1 MNSDNLILLL
11 QQGFRISLGAT
22 ASLVETLQDDQKRS
36 ETLSQLGSQ
45 LIQLTQE
52 WSEKGEITEQ
62 EARSYVD
69 SLLRQQTNQTTSA
82 TPPTARTSPATPNP
96 AAATDVQLEIQELI
110 AQIAAMRAELENL
123 RSQDDRS

>member
-22 ASLVETLQDDQKRS
+22 ASLVETLQDPQKRS
-36 ETLSQLGSQ
+36 ETLSKLGSE
-45 LIQLTQE
+45 LGQLTQE
-52 WSEKGEITEQ
+52 WAEKGQITEQ

-69 SLLRQQTNQTTSA
+69 SLLRQQTNQTTSQ
-82 TPPTARTSPATPNP
+82 TPPTAESSPATPNP
-96 AAATDVQLEIQELI
+96 APAANAQLEIQELI

>member
-22 ASLVETLQDDQKRS
+22 ASLVETLQYPQKRS
-36 ETLSQLGSQ
+36 ATLSKLGSE
-45 LIQLTQE
+45 LGQLTQE
-52 WSEKGEITEQ
+52 WAEKGEITEQ

-69 SLLRQQTNQTTSA
+69 SLSRQQTNQTTSA
-82 TPPTARTSPATPNP
+82 TPPTAGTSPATPNP

>member
-22 ASLVETLQDDQKRS
+22 ASLVETLQDPQKRS
-36 ETLSQLGSQ
+36 ETLSKLGSEFG
-45 LIQLTQE
+45 QLTQE
-52 WSEKGEITEQ
+52 WAQKGEITEQ

-82 TPPTARTSPATPNP
+82 TPPTAESSPATPNP

-110 AQIAAMRAELENL
+110 AQIAAMRTELENL
-123 RSQDDRS
+123 RSQDDR